1 MVYTA
6 LYCRISKDT
15 RGRVE
20 GVTAQ
25 EKWGRD
31 YAASAWSGIP
41 VRVFADNDLSAANG
55 DHRPEYEALRA
66 AIRNAE
72 VAHLWTV
79 EQSRLE
85 RREVEWF
92 ELAAELD
99 AAGISEVHTNR
110 DGIVRVRDEVAGI
123 KAVLAAAE
131 VRKLKRRVN
140 DRLAEIA
147 AEGRPH
153 GGRTF
158 GYRPA
163 VDDGGGKTLEVV
175 PAEAEVLRDAAHK
188 VLAGWSLTNLAA
200 DLGRRGVRGANG
212 KQIAYNSLARMLT
225 NPTVAGHRVHR
236 GRIVSRGVWEPILDE
251 QTWQAV
257 RARLAA
263 PRTVRKGDG
272 GDYEITQSQY
282 GHSPRSRRRYL
293 LTGGIAVC
301 GICGSPLS
309 AQRRKVKGRRLD
321 ALYFCRGGFCVGI
334 MADPLERHVADVLF
348 DELDKPAFLDAIA
361 NDDHAARRDEI
372 IAELSALEAKR
383 GDLAGLWGSGDL
395 TGAEWQTARHA
406 LADHERRLRTDL
418 AAIPPPLIVVDTA
431 TARGSW
437 DSMTLDERREL
448 IRIFIAGVAVNRAKP
463 GTREFDKSRVV
474 IEWRRL

>member
-1 MVYTA
+1 MAYVA

-20 GVTAQ
+20 GVKAQ

-31 YAASAWSGIP
+31 YGASAWPGIP

-66 AIRNAE
+66 VIRNGE

-163 VDDGGGKTLEVV
+163 VDDDGGKTLEVV

-200 DLGRRGVRGANG
+200 DLDRRGVRGANG
-212 KQIAYNSLARMLT
+212 SRITYKTLYRMLT

-236 GRIVSRGVWEPILDE
+236 RRIVSKGVWEPILDE
-251 QTWQAV
+251 STWQAV
-257 RARLAA
+257 RAKLAA
-263 PRTVRKGDG
+263 PRTVRKSNG

-282 GHSPRSRRRYL
+282 GHSTRSRRRYL

-348 DELDKPAFLDAIA
+348 AELDKPAFLDALA
-361 NDDHAARRDEI
+361 ADDHVTRRDEVT
-372 IAELSALEAKR
+372 AELSALEAKR
-383 GDLAGLWGSGDL
+383 GDLAELWGSGDL
-395 TGAEWQTARHA
+395 SGAEWQTARRA
-406 LADHERRLRTDL
+406 LAEHEQRLRADL
-418 AAIPPPLIVVDTA
+418 AAIPPPLIAVDIA

-437 DSMTLDERREL
+437 ESMTLDERRE
-448 IRIFIAGVAVNRAKP
+448 FISLFVKKVTVKRAKP
-463 GTREFDKSRVV
+463 GTRQFDKSRVV
-474 IEWRRL
+474 IEWRRR